1 MEETVLTKKVEEDSE
16 IILTR
21 LKVLFKPKSQHRYH
35 IDVVNN
41 IYGKSYNFFFDVYHD
56 KKRER
61 SYPLHSIFNYK
72 IEYLEQVL
80 KLVKQETNLS
90 MAFRGFEGQKWTS
103 GKLIQRKD
111 THDSQSKG

>member
-41 IYGKSYNFFFDVYHD
+41 IYHD